1 MGRHNRPATCL
12 PLRSAPMP
20 PRARPLPPVAGRHIA
35 ARAATTRD
43 HAPVP
48 AAFSARNDRS
58 GAMPCRCAAP
68 RRLPRWRHRG
78 TYLGRVPCRGSCRQ
92 RHQGMP
98 CPSRRTARTAVSPST
113 GRG

>member
-35 ARAATTRD
+35 ARAGDDEGSR
-43 HAPVP
+43 P
-48 AAFSARNDRS
+48 

-98 CPSRRTARTAVSPST
+98 RPSRRTARTAVSPST